1 MRKHQGLSF
10 TQALVFF
17 CGRSTSLSRTRVVP
31 LSTKRLLGKNRGM
44 SKVIVFATPVFLFLI
59 ALEFFWSRRANAG
72 VKGEKAYRLNDAINS
87 ISLGILSQVSGV
99 LTKALSVGIY
109 TLVFGAVAIYP
120 DLEFWKTWYGVLLAL
135 VFYDLCY
142 YWLHRA
148 GHVVALFWAAHV
160 VHHQSQHYN
169 LSTALRQTSSGAFFG
184 WIFYIPMAIA
194 GVPPLIFGIVALI
207 DLLYQFWVHTEQ
219 VGKLGWFDRVFC
231 SPSNHRVHHAVNDAY
246 IDKNYGGILVLWD
259 RWFGTF
265 QEERE
270 PCVYGTRGAL
280 NSWDPLWANAEVY
293 WGLAKDSYATRR
305 WSDKLRVWLKPPGWQ
320 PDDLKLAQ
328 PKPAFQIEAVTTF
341 NPPLTAAQQWFAAM
355 QFVLALGAVAVFLWV
370 VDGLNTSEAAV
381 GMLAMWVSLWALGRY
396 LQNGLAALEVL
407 AVEAAA
413 LATLGALEILPYY
426 LVTKPLVMVI
436 AIIFIAS
443 RVISMRPNGTFGIN
457 FSILLIGALL
467 FSLGGDVFL
476 MLPGNVP
483 VWGLPPFILGLAS
496 FLVAHIFY
504 IALFRQG
511 HAWFPSRRALAGV
524 LSVGALMYAIVWPG
538 LADPILKSAVAAY
551 VLVISLMA
559 AQAIGRATVQGDTA
573 ARWVAVG
580 ACVFMVSD
588 SLIAIN
594 KFVTPV
600 ALSSLWI
607 LATYYAAQL
616 LIVHHVRDPRGTMV
630 D

>member
-1 MRKHQGLSF
+1 
-10 TQALVFF
+10 
-17 CGRSTSLSRTRVVP
+17 
-31 LSTKRLLGKNRGM
+31 LLGKNSDM

-59 ALEFFWSRRANAG
+59 ALEFFWSRRANARVG
-72 VKGEKAYRLNDAINS
+72 SGKAYRLNDAINS

-109 TLVFGAVAIYP
+109 TLVFGAFAIYP
-120 DLEFWKTWYGVLLAL
+120 DMAFWKTWYGVLLAL

-184 WIFYIPMAIA
+184 WVFYIPMAIA

-231 SPSNHRVHHAVNDAY
+231 SPSNHRVHHAVNDPY

-265 QEERE
+265 QEEHE

-305 WSDKLRVWLKPPGWQ
+305 WRDKLRVWFKPPGWQ

-328 PKPAFQIEAVTTF
+328 PKPAFRIEAVTTF
-341 NPPLTAAQQWFAAM
+341 NPPLTVGQQWFAAM
-355 QFVLALGAVAVFLWV
+355 QFVLALGAVAGFLWV
-370 VDGLNTSEAAV
+370 VDSLSTTEAAV
-381 GMLAMWVSLWALGRY
+381 GMLAMWASLWALGRY
-396 LQNGLAALEVL
+396 LQNGLSALEVL
-407 AVEAAA
+407 MVEAAA
-413 LATLGALEILPYY
+413 LATLGALDMLHYY
-426 LVTKPLVMVI
+426 LWTKPLVMTI
-436 AIIFIAS
+436 AIIFVAF
-443 RVISMRPNGTFGIN
+443 RAISTKTRGTFSTN
-457 FSILLIGALL
+457 LSVLLIGALL
-467 FSLGGDVFL
+467 FSLAGDVFL

-496 FLVAHIFY
+496 FLIAHLFY
-504 IALFRQG
+504 IALFRQR
-511 HAWFPSRRALAGV
+511 HPWFPSRRALAGV
-524 LSVGALMYAIVWPG
+524 LAVGALMYAIVWPG
-538 LADPILKSAVAAY
+538 LTDPILKVAVAAY

-559 AQAIGRATVQGDTA
+559 AQAMGRATVQGDA
-573 ARWVAVG
+573 ASRWVAVG
-580 ACVFMVSD
+580 ACIFMVSD
-588 SLIAIN
+588 SLIAID
-594 KFVTPV
+594 KFVTPI

-607 LATYYAAQL
+607 LASYYAAQL
-616 LIVHHVRDPRGTMV
+616 LIVHNTRDALDPRI

>member
-1 MRKHQGLSF
+1 
-10 TQALVFF
+10 
-17 CGRSTSLSRTRVVP
+17 
-31 LSTKRLLGKNRGM
+31 
-44 SKVIVFATPVFLFLI
+44 
-59 ALEFFWSRRANAG
+59 
-72 VKGEKAYRLNDAINS
+72 
-87 ISLGILSQVSGV
+87 
-99 LTKALSVGIY
+99 
-109 TLVFGAVAIYP
+109 
-120 DLEFWKTWYGVLLAL
+120 

-341 NPPLTAAQQWFAAM
+341 NPPLTATQQWFAAM